1 MYYIHIKYSIDIT
14 LTTSQQYQRFQSFK
28 YCLDACKRGQVFKVG
43 QSLDPQAETGVLSLA
58 ANAFMV
64 HKKLRITSRDRKQG
78 ENRTNLKR

>member
-1 MYYIHIKYSIDIT
+1 M
-14 LTTSQQYQRFQSFK
+14 
-28 YCLDACKRGQVFKVG
+28 FKVG